1 MASTYAY
8 PLIRT
13 YLLTQEHS
21 AMNVI
26 SLQRSDMALLT
37 DSWTCL
43 TVRHISDLSKQIP
56 YYIHQAFYHLNTVCK
71 TFKEIEMFTD
81 NNSPLLQNTILERQ
95 QHIVEP
101 LTVFYVIS
109 YIQFLPPTLINSVRI
124 FSYSLI
130 FFVNIQ
136 IRHAI

>member
-1 MASTYAY
+1 
-8 PLIRT
+8 
-13 YLLTQEHS
+13 
-21 AMNVI
+21 
-26 SLQRSDMALLT
+26 
-37 DSWTCL
+37 
-43 TVRHISDLSKQIP
+43 
-56 YYIHQAFYHLNTVCK
+56 
-71 TFKEIEMFTD
+71 MFTD

-109 YIQFLPPTLINSVRI
+109 YIQFLPLTLINSVRI